1 MEEDKYN
8 DLKSPDKIDDYRKAI
23 EYLNLAEMHM
33 SKALSGKNRRGMLTD
48 ISNVAYRIKS
58 EYLND

>member
-1 MEEDKYN
+1 MEDDKYN
-8 DLKSPDKIDDYRKAI
+8 DLKSPDKMEDYAKAI

-33 SKALSGKNRRGMLTD
+33 SKALSGKNRRGVLTD
-48 ISNVAYRIKS
+48 ISNAVYRIKS

>member
-8 DLKSPDKIDDYRKAI
+8 DLKSPDKMDDYRKAI
-23 EYLNLAEMHM
+23 EYLNMAEMHM

>member
-8 DLKSPDKIDDYRKAI
+8 DLKSTDKMEDYRKAI
-23 EYLNLAEMHM
+23 EYLNMAEMHM

>member
-1 MEEDKYN
+1 MGEDKYN
-8 DLKSPDKIDDYRKAI
+8 DLKSPDKMEDYAKAI

-33 SKALSGKNRRGMLTD
+33 SKALSGKNRRGVLTD
-48 ISNVAYRIKS
+48 ISNAAYRIKS

>member
-8 DLKSPDKIDDYRKAI
+8 DLKSPDKMDDYRKAI
-23 EYLNLAEMHM
+23 EYLNMAEMHM

-48 ISNVAYRIKS
+48 ISNVAYKIKS

>member
-8 DLKSPDKIDDYRKAI
+8 DLKSPDKIEDYRKAI
-23 EYLNLAEMHM
+23 EYLNMAEMHM

>member
-8 DLKSPDKIDDYRKAI
+8 DLKSTDKMEDYRKAI
-23 EYLNLAEMHM
+23 EYLNLAEMYM
-33 SKALSGKNRRGMLTD
+33 SKALSGKNRRGVLTD
-48 ISNVAYRIKS
+48 ISNAAYRIKS

>member
-8 DLKSPDKIDDYRKAI
+8 DLKSPDKMDDYRKAI

-33 SKALSGKNRRGMLTD
+33 SKALSGKNQRGMLTD

-58 EYLND
+58 EYLNG

>member
-8 DLKSPDKIDDYRKAI
+8 DLKSPDKIEDYRKAI
-23 EYLNLAEMHM
+23 EYINMAEMHM

>member
-8 DLKSPDKIDDYRKAI
+8 DLKSPDKMEAYVKAI

-33 SKALSGKNRRGMLTD
+33 SKALSGKNRRGVLTD

>member
-1 MEEDKYN
+1 MKEDKYN
-8 DLKSPDKIDDYRKAI
+8 DLKSPDKIEDYRKAI
-23 EYLNLAEMHM
+23 EYLNLAEMYM
-33 SKALSGKNRRGMLTD
+33 SKALSGKNQRGMLTD

>member
-8 DLKSPDKIDDYRKAI
+8 DLKSTDKMEDYRKAI
-23 EYLNLAEMHM
+23 EYLNMAEMHM

-48 ISNVAYRIKS
+48 ISNAVYRIKS

>member
-8 DLKSPDKIDDYRKAI
+8 DLKSTDKMEDYRKAI
-23 EYLNLAEMHM
+23 EYLNMAEMHM

-48 ISNVAYRIKS
+48 ISNVAYKIKS

>member
-8 DLKSPDKIDDYRKAI
+8 DLTSSDKMEDYRKAI
-23 EYLNLAEMHM
+23 EYLNMAEMHM

-48 ISNVAYRIKS
+48 ISNVAYKIKS

>member
-8 DLKSPDKIDDYRKAI
+8 NLKSPDKMEDYRKAI
-23 EYLNLAEMHM
+23 EYLNMAEMHM

>member
-1 MEEDKYN
+1 MEDDKYN
-8 DLKSPDKIDDYRKAI
+8 DLKSPDKMEDYRKAI
-23 EYLNLAEMHM
+23 EYLNMAEMYM

-48 ISNVAYRIKS
+48 ISNVSYKIKS

>member
-1 MEEDKYN
+1 MEDDKYN
-8 DLKSPDKIDDYRKAI
+8 DLKSPDKMEDYAKAI
-23 EYLNLAEMHM
+23 EYLNLAGMHM
-33 SKALSGKNRRGMLTD
+33 SKALSGKNRRGVLTD

>member
-8 DLKSPDKIDDYRKAI
+8 DLKSPDKMEDYAKAV
-23 EYLNLAEMHM
+23 EYLNLAHMHM
-33 SKALSGKNRRGMLTD
+33 SKALYGKNRRGVLTD
-48 ISNVAYRIKS
+48 ISNAAHRIKS

>member
-8 DLKSPDKIDDYRKAI
+8 DLKSLDKMEDYAKAI
-23 EYLNLAEMHM
+23 EYMDLAESHM
-33 SKALSGKNRRGMLTD
+33 SKALSGKNRKGILSD
-48 ISNVAYRIKS
+48 ISNAAYRIKS

>member
-1 MEEDKYN
+1 MQEDKYN
-8 DLKSPDKIDDYRKAI
+8 DLKSPDKMEDYRKAI
-23 EYLNLAEMHM
+23 EYLNMAEMHM

-48 ISNVAYRIKS
+48 ISNVAYKIKS

>member
-8 DLKSPDKIDDYRKAI
+8 DLKSPDKIEDYRKAI
-23 EYLNLAEMHM
+23 EYLNMAEMHM

-48 ISNVAYRIKS
+48 ISNVAYKIKS
-58 EYLND
+58 EY

>member
-1 MEEDKYN
+1 MEDDKYN
-8 DLKSPDKIDDYRKAI
+8 DLKSPDKMEDYRKAI
-23 EYLNLAEMHM
+23 EYLNMAEMYM

-48 ISNVAYRIKS
+48 ISNVAYKIKS

>member
-1 MEEDKYN
+1 MQEYKYN
-8 DLKSPDKIDDYRKAI
+8 DLKSPDKMEDYRKAI
-23 EYLNLAEMHM
+23 EYLNMAEMHM

-48 ISNVAYRIKS
+48 ISNVAYKIKS

>member
-8 DLKSPDKIDDYRKAI
+8 DLTSPDKMEDYRKAI
-23 EYLNLAEMHM
+23 EYLNMAEMHM

-48 ISNVAYRIKS
+48 ISNVAYKIKS

>member
-8 DLKSPDKIDDYRKAI
+8 DLKSPDKMEDYRKAI
-23 EYLNLAEMHM
+23 EYLNMAEMHM

-48 ISNVAYRIKS
+48 ISNVAYKIKS
-58 EYLND
+58 EYLNG

>member
-8 DLKSPDKIDDYRKAI
+8 DLKSPDKMDDYRKAI

>member
-8 DLKSPDKIDDYRKAI
+8 DLTSSDKMEDYRKAI
-23 EYLNLAEMHM
+23 EYLNMAEMHM

-48 ISNVAYRIKS
+48 ISNVAYKIKS
-58 EYLND
+58 EYLNG

>member
-8 DLKSPDKIDDYRKAI
+8 DLKSPDKIEDYRKAI
-23 EYLNLAEMHM
+23 EYLNMAEMHM

-48 ISNVAYRIKS
+48 ISNVAYKIKS

>member
-8 DLKSPDKIDDYRKAI
+8 NLKSTDKMEDYAKAI

-33 SKALSGKNRRGMLTD
+33 SKALSGKNRRGVLTD
-48 ISNVAYRIKS
+48 ISNAAYRIKS
-58 EYLND
+58 EYLK

>member
-8 DLKSPDKIDDYRKAI
+8 DLKSPDKMEDYAKAI
-23 EYLNLAEMHM
+23 EYLKLAEVHM
-33 SKALSGKNRRGMLTD
+33 SKALSGKNRRGILSD
-48 ISNVAYRIKS
+48 ISNAAYRIKS